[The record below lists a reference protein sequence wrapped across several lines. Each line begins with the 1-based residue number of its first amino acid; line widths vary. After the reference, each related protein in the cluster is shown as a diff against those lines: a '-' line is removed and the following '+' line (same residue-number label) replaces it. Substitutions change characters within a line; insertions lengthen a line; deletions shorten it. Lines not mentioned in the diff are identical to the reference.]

1 MTSQT
6 QEPKEQE
13 IKTIFQQKIQLC
25 PELKKVS
32 KEEQRQQIIPGL
44 QEAIDRKKGQ
54 LTLF

>member
-1 MTSQT
+1 MQESQ
-6 QEPKEQE
+6 
-13 IKTIFQQKIQLC
+13 KTKQPEDVRQIFSQKIDIC
-25 PELKKVS
+25 PVLKKAS